1 MIGSDNIFGEELW
14 KIDMD
19 REHIGILHDINPG
32 TSQSGIDSL
41 VYFEGKVF
49 FSAYSQTY
57 GGEFWYI
64 TV

>member
-1 MIGSDNIFGEELW
+1 
-14 KIDMD
+14 MD

-49 FSAYSQTY
+49 FSAYSPTY
-57 GGEFWYI
+57 GGEYWYI